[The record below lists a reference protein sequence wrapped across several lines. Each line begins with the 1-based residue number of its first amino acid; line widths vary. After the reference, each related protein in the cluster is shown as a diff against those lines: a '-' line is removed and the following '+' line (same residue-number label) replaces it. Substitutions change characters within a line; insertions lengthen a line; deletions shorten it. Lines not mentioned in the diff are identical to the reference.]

1 MVLNWLRRAHED
13 AVSTRLCDL
22 PWSRFSVDTTTEPPA
37 WSPCRNHEIAGDAR
51 DLASVD
57 ERLRGLRRNLLDG
70 SPRGACKKCPDKP
83 RASPRQL
90 KEHLAVEG
98 VAEGN
103 LLIEAVREV
112 IDEPP
117 VMPPAELMYRVAHTR
132 DAIDF
137 ALSGTVSFFDFTPLI
152 DRYDRASQ
160 PRVLDWDCGSGRLS
174 IPLAARR
181 PDLALTGCD
190 IDAEAVQWCRD
201 NIAGGDFHVIDP
213 LPPTSFT
220 RGEFT
225 SIVGYS
231 VITHL
236 SRELQFAWRDEL
248 HALLA
253 DGGIAM
259 VTTMGE
265 SAARRHGL
273 EERLKREGIID
284 DLLDSTLD
292 DVAADGYYRS
302 TFQSRAFTEAAWG
315 ERFDVLEVIEAGAFN
330 YQDIVV
336 LRKRA

>member
-1 MVLNWLRRAHED
+1 MVLNWLRRAQED

-137 ALSGTVSFFDFTPLI
+137 ALSGTVSFFDFTPP
-152 DRYDRASQ
+152 DRSVR
-160 PRVLDWDCGSGRLS
+160 PRVAASRARLGLRQRPALHPAGGEASRPRPHWLRHRCRGGAVVPRQHRGRRL
-174 IPLAARR
+174 PRHRPAAADLVHARRVYVDRRLLRDHPPEPRAAVRVARRAPRAARR
-181 PDLALTGCD
+181 
-190 IDAEAVQWCRD
+190 
-201 NIAGGDFHVIDP
+201 
-213 LPPTSFT
+213 
-220 RGEFT
+220 
-225 SIVGYS
+225 
-231 VITHL
+231 
-236 SRELQFAWRDEL
+236 
-248 HALLA
+248 
-253 DGGIAM
+253 
-259 VTTMGE
+259 
-265 SAARRHGL
+265 RRHRHGDDDGRVRGASARARGAP
-273 EERLKREGIID
+273 EAGRHHRRPPRQHPRRRCRGRLLPQYLPE
-284 DLLDSTLD
+284 
-292 DVAADGYYRS
+292 
-302 TFQSRAFTEAAWG
+302 QAFTEAAWG